1 MRDSVPTLAAG
12 CDISGRL
19 GGPSRSPPN
28 RPATR
33 LYPVRPPH
41 SLPLER
47 HREEKPMHVL
57 LSGVVGS
64 TAYGLAGPGSDID
77 RLGVF
82 AVPTVELHGL
92 RRPTESVVT
101 TAPDVTMHEAAKWC
115 RLALNANPTATEL
128 LWLPAELY
136 EVRTE
141 LGERLIAIRA
151 AFLSAPRVRDAYLGY
166 ATRRLRAL
174 SGAGPVPAAD
184 RGRVRRR
191 EAKHA
196 RHLARPVAQ
205 GEELYRTGT
214 VRIRLADPAGVR
226 AFGERVADG
235 DRAAARRLVDRA
247 RETLDTARS
256 ALPDRPDEP
265 AVERWLRSV
274 RAARWTEGVA

>member
-1 MRDSVPTLAAG
+1 
-12 CDISGRL
+12 
-19 GGPSRSPPN
+19 
-28 RPATR
+28 
-33 LYPVRPPH
+33 
-41 SLPLER
+41 
-47 HREEKPMHVL
+47 MHVL

-92 RRPTESVVT
+92 RRPAESVVT

-115 RLALNANPTATEL
+115 RLALNANPTVTEL
-128 LWLPAELY
+128 VWLPAEEY
-136 EVRTE
+136 EVRTG
-141 LGERLIAIRA
+141 LGEQLIAIRA

-166 ATRRLRAL
+166 ATRQLRAL
-174 SGAGPVPAAD
+174 SGGDAVPAAD
-184 RGRVRRR
+184 RARVRRR
-191 EAKHA
+191 DAKHA
-196 RHLARPVAQ
+196 RHLARLVAQ

-235 DRAAARRLVDRA
+235 DLAAARRLLERA
-247 RETLDTARS
+247 RDTMDTARS

-265 AVERWLRSV
+265 TVERWLRAV
-274 RAARWTEGVA
+274 RAARWTEGAA